1 MHWFFLENMQTSFV
15 DIRLGTVG
23 LTSYAI
29 NKARFHVYTIRTNH
43 GTAIE
48 LKINNRMSNSLLVLI
63 SIQDPLNENKFID
76 VDWSGK
82 SMVTDGNI
90 AIIRYVSFY
99 HYAYE
104 VPTLPSV
111 NFMKLGEIIIK
122 SFSSISHA

>member
-1 MHWFFLENMQTSFV
+1 MQTSFV
-15 DIRLGTVG
+15 DIRSGTVD
-23 LTSYAI
+23 LTSYATI

-99 HYAYE
+99 HHAYE

-111 NFMKLGEIIIK
+111 SFMELGEIIIK
-122 SFSSISHA
+122 FCSISHA